1 MWRDSYGHAHG
12 ARLFR
17 PTKTPVQRSCT
28 TARPSGLSG
37 NRRTNALELRRLLG
51 KDADRRRAVYD
62 RRFVLAYRTDEPPPN
77 STPAKR
83 RYPRLLARHVL
94 SKVFSYLRILAPERF
109 YSSLVPDSKMLRNWA
124 RPSRFV
130 KAVHRMLEQIWNK
143 KTTKQVKQ
151 DRSGVF
157 ETTVLPYV
165 STGYNLARWLTRNE
179 QDAEDA
185 LQEASLRAWRA
196 FDTFQ
201 PGRDPRAWFLAIVR
215 NTCRTLHRQKQDQE
229 MAIQLEDD
237 SQAVDTCLNAK
248 TMLIK
253 KENLQT
259 VHQAR

>member
-1 MWRDSYGHAHG
+1 
-12 ARLFR
+12 
-17 PTKTPVQRSCT
+17 
-28 TARPSGLSG
+28 
-37 NRRTNALELRRLLG
+37 
-51 KDADRRRAVYD
+51 
-62 RRFVLAYRTDEPPPN
+62 
-77 STPAKR
+77 
-83 RYPRLLARHVL
+83 
-94 SKVFSYLRILAPERF
+94 
-109 YSSLVPDSKMLRNWA
+109 
-124 RPSRFV
+124 
-130 KAVHRMLEQIWNK
+130 MLEQIWNK

-165 STGYNLARWLTRNE
+165 SAGYNLARWLTRNE

-201 PGRDPRAWFLAIVR
+201 PGRDARAWFLAIVR
-215 NTCRTLHRQKQDQE
+215 NTCRSLHRQKQDQE

-237 SQAVDTCLNAK
+237 SQAVDTCLNAE

-259 VHQAR
+259 VHQALEELPFDYREIIILRELEELSYKDIAKIVDIPLGTVMSRLARARRELYKRLCDASGEIRR